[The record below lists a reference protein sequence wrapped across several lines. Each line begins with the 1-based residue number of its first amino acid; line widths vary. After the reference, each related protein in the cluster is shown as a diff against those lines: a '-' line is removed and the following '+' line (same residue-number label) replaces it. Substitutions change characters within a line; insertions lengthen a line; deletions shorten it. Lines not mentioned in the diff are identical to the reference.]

1 MVRFLVSFDDSTL
14 MRDVDFFQALME
26 DRNGDP
32 NNLEWGEIVAEVS
45 IMLNAGSDTTVSM
58 RVVLKLQG
66 RRLTSTPPGHR
77 HEQCHVLVTQES

>member
-45 IMLNAGSDTTVSM
+45 IMLNAGSDTTVRM
-58 RVVLKLQG
+58 RVVL
-66 RRLTSTPPGHR
+66 
-77 HEQCHVLVTQES
+77 